1 MDRKSIIILVA
12 AIALYFVA
20 SPVIDHYFPPKK
32 VVLPP
37 PSAIHP
43 QARLTNAPQPNSSAS
58 NTAIAS
64 PGAPQSST
72 NATSRNEGPEQ
83 IISVTNEDLI
93 FHFTSHGGGVKDIEL
108 RNFQA
113 VVRRPGQPAPSSNEL
128 ACLNHNATLPIFAL
142 MGSDLDGT
150 GDFELSRKGDV
161 VHAEKKFHNGLRVVK
176 EFTPGTNYMFKA
188 RLWLENST
196 AQPLALPDRDIV
208 IGTATAIGPLDDP
221 TAIGGLWFNGVK
233 STKIRDGWYANR
245 LFGCVPGTGTPRWRF
260 EDGATN
266 VVWAAV
272 DNQFFALAAIPP
284 TNAAEVIIDKIR
296 VDPPDMSGPTNAM
309 TAYLTNGYQASLVYP
324 SATLAASQTIESDFT
339 FYAGPKEYNRLA
351 HIGEAMDNNLDLI
364 MDFTG
369 FWGYVPKLMLLTLN
383 GLHSLLGASYWLDI
397 VIITFVLKM
406 VFWPLTA
413 SANKSQKRMQALQ
426 PQLKAISEK
435 YKDDAVKK
443 NEKTLEFYKQ
453 NKINPMGSCIPS
465 MLQLP
470 VFIGFYSMLRGAIEL
485 RGAHFLWAWDL
496 SQPDTI
502 ASITLPFV
510 GSLPI
515 NPLPL
520 IMGATQLWQSHT
532 MPPSPGMDPAQQ
544 KLMRWMPLM
553 MIVFFYRMSAGLTLY
568 WTVSTLLS
576 ILQLK
581 LTRTTDSNAPVTVA
595 AVPVRKKR

>member
-37 PSAIHP
+37 PSATHP
-43 QARLTNAPQPNSSAS
+43 QGGLTNAPQTGGSAS
-58 NTAIAS
+58 NAAIPS
-64 PGAPQSST
+64 PGAPQMT
-72 NATSRNEGPEQ
+72 TTPAPRNESPEQ
-83 IISVTNEDLI
+83 IIAVTNADLI
-93 FHFTSHGGGVKDIEL
+93 WHFTSRGGGVKDIEL
-108 RNFQA
+108 LHFRA
-113 VVRRPGQPAPSSNEL
+113 VIRAPGQPAPASNEL
-128 ACLNHNATLPIFAL
+128 ACLNRNAILPIFAL

-150 GDFELSRKGDV
+150 GDFELSKKGDV
-161 VHAEKKFHNGLRVVK
+161 VHAEKKFQNGLRIVK
-176 EFTPGTNYMFKA
+176 EFTPGTNYLFTA
-188 RLWLENST
+188 RLWLENSS
-196 AQPLALPDRDIV
+196 AEALPLPDRDIV

-221 TAIGGLWFNGVK
+221 TAIGGFWYNGAK
-233 STKIRDGWYANR
+233 STKVRDGWFANH
-245 LFGCVPGTGTPRWRF
+245 LFGCVPGTGSPRWRF
-260 EDGATN
+260 EEGATN

-272 DNQFFALAAIPP
+272 DNQFFVLAAIPP

-296 VDPPDMSGPTNAM
+296 GDPPDMSGPTNAM
-309 TAYLTNGYQASLVYP
+309 SAYLTNGYQASLVCP
-324 SATLAASQTIESDFT
+324 KTTLAAHQTVESDYT

-351 HIGEAMDNNLDLI
+351 HIGETMDNNLDLV

-369 FWGYVPKLMLLTLN
+369 VFGYVSKLMLLAMN
-383 GLHSLLGASYWLDI
+383 GLHSLLDAPYWLNI
-397 VIITFVLKM
+397 IIITFVLKM
-406 VFWPLTA
+406 LFWPLTA

-465 MLQLP
+465 LLQLP
-470 VFIGFYSMLRGAIEL
+470 VFIGFYWMLRGAIEL

-496 SQPDTI
+496 SQPDTV
-502 ASITLPFV
+502 ASITLPFL
-510 GSLPI
+510 GSIPI

-553 MIVFFYRMSAGLTLY
+553 MIAFFYRMSAGLTLY

-581 LTRTTDSNAPVTVA
+581 LTKPTDTGGAVTVA
-595 AVPVRKKR
+595 STPVRKKR